1 MITRLLIFLTLS
13 ATFCLAIPR
22 PSRPQDKMEINVDTL
37 ENTQDGSLGGEL
49 DTLISDIFNRI
60 IKIRLENLLQGV
72 SSPINRLESPEF
84 LIENEVKEKSQ
95 PASDEGKEFLEL
107 SLPVSVTEIP
117 SEVFTNLPG
126 RHFGHTF
133 ILTMFMIKANK

>member
-1 MITRLLIFLTLS
+1 MISRLLIFLTLS
-13 ATFCLAIPR
+13 ATFCRGL
-22 PSRPQDKMEINVDTL
+22 PSPTRPQDKMEINVETL

-49 DTLISDIFNRI
+49 DTLITDIFNRI

-72 SSPINRLESPEF
+72 STPINRLESPEF
-84 LIENEVKEKSQ
+84 LIENEVKEKPQ
-95 PASDEGKEFLEL
+95 PASDEGKEFLEI

-126 RHFGHTF
+126 TQTF
-133 ILTMFMIKANK
+133 WPYLHLDKTDKI

>member
-1 MITRLLIFLTLS
+1 MITRLLLVLTLS
-13 ATFCLAIPR
+13 ATFVRPR
-22 PSRPQDKMEINVDTL
+22 PSPGRPQDKMEINVETL

-49 DTLISDIFNRI
+49 DTLITDIFNRI

-72 SSPINRLESPEF
+72 SAPVNRLESHQF
-84 LIENEVKEKSQ
+84 LIENEVKEKPQ
-95 PASDEGKEFLEL
+95 PASDEGKEFLEI

-126 RHFGHTF
+126 RQFGY
-133 ILTMFMIKANK
+133 LDKK